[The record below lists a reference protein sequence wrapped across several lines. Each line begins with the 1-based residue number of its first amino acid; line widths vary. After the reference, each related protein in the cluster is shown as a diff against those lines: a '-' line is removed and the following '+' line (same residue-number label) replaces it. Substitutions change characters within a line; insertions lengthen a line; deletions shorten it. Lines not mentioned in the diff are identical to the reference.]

1 MLDPLSASSVG
12 DAVTEESGPFV
23 DSVLL
28 NPYEQ
33 THQTTGQSDGLDS
46 EDALEGAANSVNH
59 ETDGFR
65 NGEDI
70 ATGGDADPRE
80 GIVSDWDI
88 LDEEFI
94 TGAEEL
100 GKSEHS
106 LLHTP

>member
-1 MLDPLSASSVG
+1 LLDPPSASSVG
-12 DAVTEESGPFV
+12 DAVTEASGPFV
-23 DSVLL
+23 DDVHL
-28 NPYEQ
+28 NPYAR
-33 THQTTGQSDGLDS
+33 THQTAGQSDGVDS
-46 EDALEGAANSVNH
+46 EDAFEGAANSVNH

-70 ATGGDADPRE
+70 ATRGDADPRE
-80 GIVSDWDI
+80 GIVSNWDI

-94 TGAEEL
+94 VEAEEL